1 MSTELIETKPIRNI
15 ALRSASLPGGNDAK
29 VAATALQLM
38 QEANRGFLAAVAL
51 GFLCDWIKGQLGK
64 RGGFDA
70 WVETHMGVDR
80 MTVWRWRATAKGICE
95 LAGVKISKVQSLGEQ
110 ASQYLLL
117 PPDEVPLE
125 HRAVIAKL
133 RETVLEA
140 KSQRAV
146 LPKEI
151 DGEVTLDLVQC
162 KDGSD
167 GIPRAAAG
175 RRKGEGGRE
184 ADRPAT
190 PSELLE
196 HEQHCATRDCHHLW
210 LGLDTLAPRVPLVSE
225 PDLISTIAILERWV
239 KALKEWERTPTIRR
253 TSEAAKAL
261 TLELKP

>member
-1 MSTELIETKPIRNI
+1 M
-15 ALRSASLPGGNDAK
+15 A
-29 VAATALQLM
+29 Q
-38 QEANRGFLAAVAL
+38 ANNGFLAAVAL
-51 GFLCDWIKGQLGK
+51 GFLCDWIKKQLGP

-80 MTVWRWRATAKGICE
+80 ATVWRWRATAKGICD

-117 PPDEVPLE
+117 PPDEVPVE

-162 KDGSD
+162 KDGAD
-167 GIPRAAAG
+167 GVPMPAAG

-196 HEQHCATRDCHHLW
+196 HEQHCAKRDWERLI
-210 LGLDTLAPRVPLVSE
+210 LVMDQLSPRAPLLPDMDLQILVGLTDKWT
-225 PDLISTIAILERWV
+225 
-239 KALKEWERTPTIRR
+239 KALNEWLRLPQGQR
-253 TSEAAKAL
+253 SAQAAEGF
-261 TLELKP
+261 TQMLKP

>member
-1 MSTELIETKPIRNI
+1 MNTELTETRPIRCNVQ
-15 ALRSASLPGGNDAK
+15 RSVTLPNGNDAEI
-29 VAATALQLM
+29 AATALSLM
-38 QEANRGFLAAVAL
+38 AQANNGFLAAVAL
-51 GFLCDWIKGQLGK
+51 GFLCDWIKKQLGP

-70 WVETHMGVDR
+70 WVESHMGVDR
-80 MTVWRWRATAKGICE
+80 ATVWRWRATAKGICD

-146 LPKEI
+146 LPKEV

-162 KDGSD
+162 KDGAD

-225 PDLISTIAILERWV
+225 PDLIATIAILERWT
-239 KALKEWERTPTIRR
+239 KALKEWERTPTSRR
-253 TSEAAKAL
+253 TAEAAKAL